1 MEAELLQDIITYL
14 NDEYNDEQDGV
25 LLLFIKNAIN
35 EVCNRRYPFGYT
47 EQQKESALQKYR
59 NVIFNIAVYLY
70 SKQGAEGEN
79 SHSES
84 GTSRGYE
91 SAGIPESY
99 LISVTPMAKLI

>member
-1 MEAELLQDIITYL
+1 METELLQDVITYL
-14 NDEYNDEQDGV
+14 GDEYSEEQDGCI
-25 LLLFIKNAIN
+25 LLLIKNAIN

-47 EQQKESALQKYR
+47 ERQKESVLQKYR

-70 SKQGAEGEN
+70 GKQGAEGEN
-79 SHSES
+79 SHSEA

-99 LISVTPMAKLI
+99 FVSVTPMAKLF